1 MATELA
7 TMVADFRTTLATEIA
22 IGGTSGTLQSIT
34 DADGNTLAN
43 GTYYFTLDGDGTA
56 KEHIKCTLTGTA
68 LSNIRTVS
76 RKGVQASGTV
86 RKHRIG
92 AMVQI
97 TNFAHIKYMLDLLDG
112 TTDFDAS
119 TPLKYDGVPTITSGM
134 VETLATV
141 DYVNGVALAGAP
153 DAQTN
158 VKGVVEL
165 ATVAEQGTAEAV
177 GSTGA
182 ALIPANANLV
192 KTSSGADDE
201 NKIAILNASGVFA
214 DGFLDAART
223 WTTVQSFTA
232 DNLQITTDPDSAN
245 DAVRL
250 GAILVRPH
258 LGDGSDGDV
267 TISSPTTLSRDMF
280 YNTLTLTG
288 ANDVTT
294 AGYKIFVKRALTR
307 NEASTAKIKNNGG
320 AGGNAVGGT
329 AGAAGTA
336 GVGATLPAGTAG
348 AAGAGGLT
356 ATSNTTGVN
365 GSAGGAAS
373 PTLSPSNGAAGG
385 AGGSGNTGI
394 VPACNGGSGGA
405 GGTATESKSKPR
417 NLLLTGFFELSGG
430 SITVQKLNAGSGSGG
445 SGGVQSSGTSATGG
459 GGGGSGG
466 GGGCVF
472 VAAGSIIDN
481 GTGTMFE
488 AIGGNGGNG
497 GNGSGSGTTG
507 SGGGGGGG
515 GGNGGIIL
523 RVYNTLTGAASTSVA
538 GGAGGAGGLRDATGS
553 SALDVDGTAG
563 AAGAAGVLFDITN

>member
-232 DNLQITTDPDSAN
+232 DNLQITTDPDNAD
-245 DAVRL
+245 DAVRKSYADAQAL
-250 GAILVRPH
+250 LEATTLRFGDSSDGAFAESSGTTTWNTATKNIYRFSSFSLTGTADVQIGSNLQNKRIFVLVNGDLTITSSTVPAVTVAGRGGSGATGAISLSAQNGTAGNGIQKVASTGGIGGSASTDPAAFNASGGGGGASCVTAGTAGV
-258 LGDGSDGDV
+258 LGSGGTGNTAGTAGGTGLLSGASSSSPLTITQWLSILGCGDGGGAGGGSTGG
-267 TISSPTTLSRDMF
+267 SR
-280 YNTLTLTG
+280 
-288 ANDVTT
+288 
-294 AGYKIFVKRALTR
+294 AGG
-307 NEASTAKIKNNGG
+307 NGG
-320 AGGNAVGGT
+320 AGGGCIIFLVKGNINIT
-329 AGAAGTA
+329 STISAAG
-336 GVGATLPAGTAG
+336 
-348 AAGAGGLT
+348 
-356 ATSNTTGVN
+356 SS
-365 GSAGGAAS
+365 GSAG
-373 PTLSPSNGAAGG
+373 TN
-385 AGGSGNTGI
+385 
-394 VPACNGGSGGA
+394 
-405 GGTATESKSKPR
+405 
-417 NLLLTGFFELSGG
+417 
-430 SITVQKLNAGSGSGG
+430 
-445 SGGVQSSGTSATGG
+445 
-459 GGGGSGG
+459 
-466 GGGCVF
+466 
-472 VAAGSIIDN
+472 
-481 GTGTMFE
+481 
-488 AIGGNGGNG
+488 
-497 GNGSGSGTTG
+497 NGSNYYT
-507 SGGGGGGG
+507 GGGGGGG
-515 GGNGGIIL
+515 GGSIAIFYGGS
-523 RVYNTLTGAASTSVA
+523 VTANTATLTVSAGS
-538 GGAGGAGGLRDATGS
+538 GGAGGGGSAGGRWCTVVR
-553 SALDVDGTAG
+553 ALGW
-563 AAGAAGVLFDITN
+563 